1 VAEKSAAAN
10 ATRESENVIEITM
23 AREFQFRSNLA
34 PGLPGATTD
43 ESQKLDFAAAE
54 AVLQEL
60 AIVFFQDSRGAHV
73 SMPGYDGAQTL
84 QAHPEETAPTLEA
97 RYRALVEQISA
108 IVFMAYLDRGIGEA
122 YVSPQIE
129 ATLGFSQEE
138 WLEDPVRW
146 YQQIH
151 PDDKQRWSVEASEMF
166 LTGKPLRSTYRV
178 HARDGHVVWFQC
190 EAKMVRRPDGRPWFV
205 QGIAFDVTELKEAEA
220 ALSSERNVLSAIL
233 DTVGAL
239 VVVLDPEGRIV
250 RFNRACELTTGY
262 SFDEVNGK
270 LVWELFSIPEELEST
285 KAIFAELRTG
295 RVPGDYESHWL
306 TRNAVQRRIAWSST
320 ILPQLDGSAQYMIA
334 TGIDITERRR
344 LQQSILEVSG
354 REQRR
359 IGQDLHDGL
368 GQHLTGIAFMS
379 KVLEQKLAERSMPE
393 TADADKILRLV
404 NEAISRTREL
414 ARGLSPVV
422 SEAHGLMSALGQ
434 LSNEIEDLFRISCRC
449 ECDEPVLIDNVDLST
464 HLYHIAQEAVNN
476 AIKHGKAK
484 HIVIRLGASNDS
496 GMLTISDDGAGFP
509 NNAPRDSGMGL
520 HIMAYRA
527 NMIGGTLQVGPGE
540 SGGAKVACTFPLSKK
555 QAASREA

>member
-1 VAEKSAAAN
+1 VAEKSAAAG
-10 ATRESENVIEITM
+10 ATRGTKTVIEKHM
-23 AREFQFRSNLA
+23 ASEFQFRSNLTRDFPTA
-34 PGLPGATTD
+34 PAD
-43 ESQKLDFAAAE
+43 ELQKLDLAAAE

-60 AIVFFQDSRGAHV
+60 AIVFFQDSRGAQV
-73 SMPGYDGAQTL
+73 SMPGYEGAQTL
-84 QAHPEETAPTLEA
+84 QAHPEESAPTLEA

-262 SFDEVNGK
+262 SFAEVEGK

-285 KAIFAELRTG
+285 KAIFAALRAG
-295 RVPGDYESHWL
+295 RIPSDYESHWL
-306 TRNAVQRRIAWSST
+306 TRSAVQRRIAWSST
-320 ILPQLDGSAQYMIA
+320 ILPQRDGSAQYMIA

-379 KVLEQKLAERSMPE
+379 KVLEQKLAERSIPE

-449 ECDEPVLIDNVDLST
+449 ECDDPVLINDVNLST

-476 AIKHGKAK
+476 AIKHGKAT
-484 HIVIRLGASNDS
+484 HIVIRLGASNES
-496 GMLTISDDGAGFP
+496 GMLTISDDGAGFS
-509 NNAPRDSGMGL
+509 NAAPKESGMGL

-540 SGGAKVACTFPLSKK
+540 SGGAKVACTFPLGEK

>member
-1 VAEKSAAAN
+1 
-10 ATRESENVIEITM
+10 M
-23 AREFQFRSNLA
+23 ASEFQSQVRLNSELA
-34 PGLPGATTD
+34 DGLPAEPRD
-43 ESQKLDFAAAE
+43 FDFAAAE
-54 AVLQEL
+54 TVLQEL
-60 AIVFFQDSRGAHV
+60 AIVFFQDSHGVQV
-73 SMPGYDGAQTL
+73 SPPVYAGAQ
-84 QAHPEETAPTLEA
+84 AIHPRAEESAPTLEA

-151 PDDKQRWSVEASEMF
+151 PDDKQRWSIEAAEMF

-178 HARDGHVVWFQC
+178 YARDGHVVWFQC

-220 ALSSERNVLSAIL
+220 ALSNERNVLSAIL

-262 SFDEVNGK
+262 SFGEVEGK
-270 LVWELFSIPEELEST
+270 HIWDLFSISEELEST
-285 KAIFAELRTG
+285 KAIFAELRAG
-295 RVPGDYESHWL
+295 RLPNDYETYWV
-306 TRNAVQRRIAWSST
+306 TRNGGQRRIAWSST
-320 ILPQLDGSAQYMIA
+320 LLPGRDGASHMIA

-344 LQQSILEVSG
+344 LQQTILEVSG

-379 KVLEQKLAERSMPE
+379 KVLEQKLAEKSSAE

-404 NEAISRTREL
+404 NEAISKTREL

-434 LSNEIEDLFRISCRC
+434 LASEVEDLFRISCRC
-449 ECDEPVLIDNVDLST
+449 ECDDPVLINDVNLST
-464 HLYHIAQEAVNN
+464 HLYHVAQEAVNN
-476 AIKHGKAK
+476 AIKHGRAN
-484 HIVIRLGASNDS
+484 HIVIRLAASSDS
-496 GMLTISDDGAGFP
+496 GTLTIRDDGVGFP
-509 NNAPRDSGMGL
+509 NTPLKDSGMGL
-520 HIMAYRA
+520 HIMRYRA
-527 NMIGGTLQVGPGE
+527 NMIGGTLQIEPDE
-540 SGGAKVACTFPLSKK
+540 SGGAKVECTFPMKE
-555 QAASREA
+555 QTPASREE

>member
-1 VAEKSAAAN
+1 MAEKSADAG
-10 ATRESENVIEITM
+10 ATRQADDVIENKM
-23 AREFQFRSNLA
+23 AGEFQLPSDLLR
-34 PGLPGATTD
+34 GLPSAAAERT
-43 ESQKLDFAAAE
+43 QKVDLAAAE

-60 AIVFFQDSRGAHV
+60 AIVFFQDSRGAQV
-73 SMPGYDGAQTL
+73 SIPGYEGAQAVL
-84 QAHPEETAPTLEA
+84 PPPEESAPTLEA

-166 LTGKPLRSTYRV
+166 LTAKPLRSTYRV

-285 KAIFAELRTG
+285 KAIFAELRNG
-295 RVPGDYESHWL
+295 RIP
-306 TRNAVQRRIAWSST
+306 
-320 ILPQLDGSAQYMIA
+320 
-334 TGIDITERRR
+334 
-344 LQQSILEVSG
+344 
-354 REQRR
+354 
-359 IGQDLHDGL
+359 
-368 GQHLTGIAFMS
+368 
-379 KVLEQKLAERSMPE
+379 
-393 TADADKILRLV
+393 
-404 NEAISRTREL
+404 
-414 ARGLSPVV
+414 
-422 SEAHGLMSALGQ
+422 
-434 LSNEIEDLFRISCRC
+434 
-449 ECDEPVLIDNVDLST
+449 
-464 HLYHIAQEAVNN
+464 
-476 AIKHGKAK
+476 
-484 HIVIRLGASNDS
+484 
-496 GMLTISDDGAGFP
+496 SD
-509 NNAPRDSGMGL
+509 
-520 HIMAYRA
+520 
-527 NMIGGTLQVGPGE
+527 
-540 SGGAKVACTFPLSKK
+540 
-555 QAASREA
+555 

>member
-1 VAEKSAAAN
+1 LAEESADAG
-10 ATRESENVIEITM
+10 ATREPENVIEITM
-23 AREFQFRSNLA
+23 AREFKFRSGIA
-34 PGLPGATTD
+34 TDLPGATTD
-43 ESQKLDFAAAE
+43 ESQKLDLAAAE

-60 AIVFFQDSRGAHV
+60 AIVFFQDSRGAQI
-73 SMPGYDGAQTL
+73 SMPGYDDAQTL
-84 QAHPEETAPTLEA
+84 QAHPEESAPTLEA

-270 LVWELFSIPEELEST
+270 LVGELFSIPEELEST
-285 KAIFAELRTG
+285 KAIFAELRNG
-295 RVPGDYESHWL
+295 RIPSDYESHWL
-306 TRNAVQRRIAWSST
+306 TRNGVQRRIAWSST
-320 ILPQLDGSAQYMIA
+320 ILPRRDGSAQYMIA

-434 LSNEIEDLFRISCRC
+434 LSSEIEDLFRISCRC
-449 ECDEPVLIDNVDLST
+449 ECDDPVLINDVNLST

-476 AIKHGKAK
+476 AIKHGKAR
-484 HIVIRLGASNDS
+484 HIVIRLGASNDL
-496 GMLTISDDGAGFP
+496 GMLTISDDGAGFS
-509 NNAPRDSGMGL
+509 NAAPKESGMGL

-540 SGGAKVACTFPLSKK
+540 SGGAKVSCTFPMSEK
-555 QAASREA
+555 QPASREA

>member
-1 VAEKSAAAN
+1 MAEKGAEAG
-10 ATRESENVIEITM
+10 ATPRPETVIEKHM
-23 AREFQFRSNLA
+23 AGEFQFRSDLTRA
-34 PGLPGATTD
+34 STGASAD
-43 ESQKLDFAAAE
+43 EPQKLDLAAAE

-60 AIVFFQDSRGAHV
+60 AIVFFQDSRGAQI
-73 SMPGYDGAQTL
+73 SMPGYDGG
-84 QAHPEETAPTLEA
+84 QAVLPHPEESAPTLEA

-220 ALSSERNVLSAIL
+220 ALSNERNVLSAIL

-239 VVVLDPEGRIV
+239 FVGLDPDGRIV
-250 RFNRACELTTGY
+250 RFNRACEITTGY
-262 SFDEVNGK
+262 SFEEVEGK
-270 LVWELFSIPEELEST
+270 QLWDLFSIPDELENT

-295 RVPGDYESHWL
+295 RIPSDYESHWV
-306 TRNAVQRRIAWSST
+306 TRNGGQRRIAWSST
-320 ILPQLDGSAQYMIA
+320 ILPRRDGSAQYLIA

-379 KVLEQKLAERSMPE
+379 KVLEQKLAEKSSAE

-404 NEAISRTREL
+404 NEAISKTREL

-434 LSNEIEDLFRISCRC
+434 LSYEIEDLFRISCRC
-449 ECDEPVLIDNVDLST
+449 ECDDPVLINDVNMST

-476 AIKHGKAK
+476 AIKHGHAT
-484 HIVIRLGASNDS
+484 HIVIRLAASNDT
-496 GMLTISDDGAGFP
+496 GTLTICDDGAGFS
-509 NNAPRDSGMGL
+509 NAAPKDSGMGL

-527 NMIGGTLQVGPGE
+527 NMIGGTLQVVPGE
-540 SGGAKVACTFPLSKK
+540 SGGAKVACAFPLKNT
-555 QAASREA
+555 QPASREE

>member
-1 VAEKSAAAN
+1 MAEKSADAGT
-10 ATRESENVIEITM
+10 TRERENVIESYM
-23 AREFQFRSNLA
+23 AGEFQFPSEFIR
-34 PGLPGATTD
+34 GLSSAEAAEP
-43 ESQKLDFAAAE
+43 QKIDLAAAE

-60 AIVFFQDSRGAHV
+60 AIVFFQDSRGAQA
-73 SMPGYDGAQTL
+73 SMPGYEGG
-84 QAHPEETAPTLEA
+84 QAVLPPPEESAPTLEA

-239 VVVLDPEGRIV
+239 VVVLDRDGRIV

-262 SFDEVNGK
+262 SFDEVAGK
-270 LVWELFSIPEELEST
+270 RLWELFPIPEELKST
-285 KAIFAELRTG
+285 KAIFAKLRTG
-295 RVPGDYESHWL
+295 QIPDDYESHWI
-306 TRNAVQRRIAWSST
+306 TRNGSQRRIAWSST
-320 ILPQLDGSAQYMIA
+320 ILPGRDGSARYMIA

-379 KVLEQKLAERSMPE
+379 KVLEQKLAERAMPE

-434 LSNEIEDLFRISCRC
+434 LANEIEDLFRITCRC
-449 ECDEPVLIDNVDLST
+449 ECDDPVLINDVNLST

-476 AIKHGKAK
+476 AIKHGGAK
-484 HIVIRLGASNDS
+484 HIVIRLAASNDS
-496 GMLTISDDGAGFP
+496 GTLTICDDGAGFP
-509 NNAPRDSGMGL
+509 ATPPKDSGMGL

-527 NMIGGTLQVGPGE
+527 NMIGGTLLVGPGE
-540 SGGAKVACTFPLSKK
+540 TGGARVACTFPLKET
-555 QAASREA
+555 QFAGRES

>member
-1 VAEKSAAAN
+1 LAEKSADAG
-10 ATRESENVIEITM
+10 ATREPENVIETTM
-23 AREFQFRSNLA
+23 AREFKFRSGIA
-34 PGLPGATTD
+34 TDLPGATTD

-60 AIVFFQDSRGAHV
+60 AIVFFQDSQGARV
-73 SMPGYDGAQTL
+73 SVPGYEGAQTL
-84 QAHPEETAPTLEA
+84 QAHPEESAPTLEA

-250 RFNRACELTTGY
+250 RFNRACELTTGC

-270 LVWELFSIPEELEST
+270 LVWELFSIPEELDTT
-285 KAIFAELRTG
+285 KAIFTELRTG
-295 RVPGDYESHWL
+295 QIPSDYESHWL
-306 TRNAVQRRIAWSST
+306 TRNGVQRRIAWSST
-320 ILPQLDGSAQYMIA
+320 ILPRSDGSAQYMIA

-379 KVLEQKLAERSMPE
+379 KVLEQKLAERSIPE

-449 ECDEPVLIDNVDLST
+449 ECDDPVLINDVNLST
-464 HLYHIAQEAVNN
+464 HLYHIAQESVNN
-476 AIKHGKAK
+476 AIKHGRAT

-496 GMLTISDDGAGFP
+496 GTLTISDDGAGFS

-540 SGGAKVACTFPLSKK
+540 SGGAKVACTFPLSEK

>member
-1 VAEKSAAAN
+1 MAEKSAIAG
-10 ATRESENVIEITM
+10 ATAGAEIVIESYM
-23 AREFQFRSNLA
+23 AGEFQFPSEFLRGVS
-34 PGLPGATTD
+34 GAAA
-43 ESQKLDFAAAE
+43 EEPQKIDLAAAE

-60 AIVFFQDSRGAHV
+60 AIVFFQDSRGAQV
-73 SMPGYDGAQTL
+73 SIPGYEGG
-84 QAHPEETAPTLEA
+84 QAVLPPPEESAPTLEA

-262 SFDEVNGK
+262 SFDEVAGK
-270 LVWELFSIPEELEST
+270 RLWELFPIRR
-285 KAIFAELRTG
+285 RTG
-295 RVPGDYESHWL
+295 KHAKDFCEIADGSDPERL
-306 TRNAVQRRIAWSST
+306 RIA
-320 ILPQLDGSAQYMIA
+320 LDHEEWRVEAH
-334 TGIDITERRR
+334 R
-344 LQQSILEVSG
+344 LVEHNFAGARWVG
-354 REQRR
+354 A
-359 IGQDLHDGL
+359 LHDRYRNRY
-368 GQHLTGIAFMS
+368 HRA
-379 KVLEQKLAERSMPE
+379 
-393 TADADKILRLV
+393 TAVA
-404 NEAISRTREL
+404 AI
-414 ARGLSPVV
+414 
-422 SEAHGLMSALGQ
+422 
-434 LSNEIEDLFRISCRC
+434 
-449 ECDEPVLIDNVDLST
+449 
-464 HLYHIAQEAVNN
+464 
-476 AIKHGKAK
+476 
-484 HIVIRLGASNDS
+484 DS
-496 GMLTISDDGAGFP
+496 GSERTGAAAHRAGF
-509 NNAPRDSGMGL
+509 A
-520 HIMAYRA
+520 
-527 NMIGGTLQVGPGE
+527 
-540 SGGAKVACTFPLSKK
+540 
-555 QAASREA
+555 

>member
-1 VAEKSAAAN
+1 MTSDFQSRQN
-10 ATRESENVIEITM
+10 ATREI
-23 AREFQFRSNLA
+23 ADA
-34 PGLPGATTD
+34 LPD
-43 ESQKLDFAAAE
+43 ELPKLDFAAAE

-60 AIVFFQDSRGAHV
+60 AVVFFQDSRGV
-73 SMPGYDGAQTL
+73 QITPPGYEGP
-84 QAHPEETAPTLEA
+84 QAMQARAEESAPTLEA
-97 RYRALVEQISA
+97 RYRALVEQITA
-108 IVFMAYLDRGIGEA
+108 VVFMAYLDRGIGEA
-122 YVSPQIE
+122 YISPQIE

-151 PDDKQRWSVEASEMF
+151 PDDKQRWSVEAAEMF

-178 HARDGHVVWFQC
+178 YARDGRVVWFQC

-205 QGIAFDVTELKEAEA
+205 QGIAFDVTGLKEAEA

-239 VVVLDPEGRIV
+239 VVVLDPDGRIV
-250 RFNRACELTTGY
+250 RFNRACEVTTGF
-262 SFDEVNGK
+262 SFDEVAGK
-270 LVWELFSIPEELEST
+270 RIWDLFSIPEELEST
-285 KAIFAELRTG
+285 KTVFAELRTG
-295 RVPGDYESHWL
+295 RIPNEYETHWL
-306 TRNAVQRRIAWSST
+306 TREGGQRRIAWSST
-320 ILPQLDGSAQYMIA
+320 ILPRCDGSAQYMIA

-379 KVLEQKLAERSMPE
+379 KVLEQKLAEKSSAE

-404 NEAISRTREL
+404 NEAISKTREL

-434 LSNEIEDLFRISCRC
+434 LASEIEDLFRISCRC
-449 ECDEPVLIDNVDLST
+449 ECHDPVLINDVNIST

-476 AIKHGKAK
+476 AIKHGRAQ
-484 HIVIRLGASNDS
+484 HIVIRLAASNDT
-496 GMLTISDDGAGFP
+496 GTLTIRDDGAGFP
-509 NNAPRDSGMGL
+509 IPAPKETGMGL

-527 NMIGGTLQVGPGE
+527 NMLGGTLQAGPGE
-540 SGGAKVACTFPLSKK
+540 SGGTQVQCSFPLKNIQS
-555 QAASREA
+555 ASREE